1 MRHLWLDWGKA
12 SLEPF
17 LCNLE
22 GSTMTLAEIKAWMAA
37 YAREHDEAGISPE
50 QAVALCRWK
59 LSDKVDR
66 AGRSIEM
73 PQFANCCETDTEEMP

>member
-1 MRHLWLDWGKA
+1 
-12 SLEPF
+12 
-17 LCNLE
+17 
-22 GSTMTLAEIKAWMAA
+22 MTLSEINSWLSQ
-37 YAREHDEAGISPE
+37 YARDYAQDGISPE

-73 PQFANCCETDTEEMP
+73 RLFANCIETDTEDMP

>member
-1 MRHLWLDWGKA
+1 
-12 SLEPF
+12 
-17 LCNLE
+17 
-22 GSTMTLAEIKAWMAA
+22 MTLDDINRWMAA

-66 AGRSIEM
+66 
-73 PQFANCCETDTEEMP
+73 EEISEWMWNSHLNREFFEVNRKR

>member
-1 MRHLWLDWGKA
+1 
-12 SLEPF
+12 
-17 LCNLE
+17 
-22 GSTMTLAEIKAWMAA
+22 MTLAEIKAWMAT

-66 AGRSIEM
+66 EPWSRMM
-73 PQFANCCETDTEEMP
+73 PLFANCCETNTEEIP